1 MLRRLRDALGVATTE
16 LEAVGVLARAG
27 MLNPRQGL
35 ATVAALRRW
44 KEVTPA
50 GYAAWAS
57 LTPHHEAI
65 IDETGSLTFSQVHG
79 RTNAIAVG
87 LQESGVRE
95 GDKVAVLCRNHRGFV
110 ESAVA
115 VGKLGADTLFL
126 NTGFAGPQ
134 LTDVLDREAST
145 GIIFDDEFTELV
157 DSYGGERLRV
167 SAEQS
172 RRGRYPSLGDLIAE
186 HDTTEPAPPARE
198 GRQVILTSGTTG
210 TPKGAKRPNP
220 PRLPSTAAALLSR
233 IPYRTGETMVVPAP
247 LFHAWGL
254 GHLMLAASGGCCLVL
269 RRRFDAEK
277 TLELV
282 DRYGATVLAVV
293 PVMLQRLLGLD
304 TSVINRYDTS
314 TLRIVASSGS
324 ALPGGLAIEWM
335 DTFGDNLYNL
345 YGSTE
350 VAQATIASPEDMR
363 AAPGTA
369 GRPPVGTVVKI
380 LDSAG
385 QEVRQGEIGRIFV
398 GNRLQ
403 FDGYTGG
410 GGKEMVDGLMSTGD
424 MGYLD
429 ADGRLF
435 VGGRDDDMIVSGG
448 ENVFPREVEDLLA
461 EYPGVDD
468 VAVIGVDDEEFGQR
482 LKAYVV
488 PGPGADLSE
497 KRLLDHVKASLA
509 RYKVPREVVFLDEL
523 PRNPTGKVL
532 KRTLKEM

>member
-1 MLRRLRDALGVATTE
+1 MLRRLRDLVGVAATE

-35 ATVAALRRW
+35 ATVAALRKW

-57 LTPHHEAI
+57 LTPHREAI

-79 RTNAIAVG
+79 RTNAIATG
-87 LQESGVRE
+87 LAEAGVKE
-95 GDKVAVLCRNHRGFV
+95 GDNVAVLCRNHRGFV

-126 NTGFAGPQ
+126 NTGFAGPA
-134 LTDVLDREAST
+134 LADVLDREGTS
-145 GIIFDDEFTELV
+145 GIIFDEEFTDLV
-157 DSYGGERLRV
+157 ESYGGDGLRV

-172 RRGRYPSLGDLIAE
+172 RHRRYPSLGDLIAE
-186 HDTTEPAPPARE
+186 HDNTEPTPPTRE

-210 TPKGAKRPNP
+210 TPKGANRPNP

-254 GHLMLAASGGCCLVL
+254 GHLMVAASGGCCLVL
-269 RRRFDAEK
+269 CRRFDAEK

-293 PVMLQRLLGLD
+293 PVMLQRILGLD
-304 TSVINRYDTS
+304 TAVINRHDTS
-314 TLRIVASSGS
+314 TLRIVASSGA
-324 ALPGGLAIEWM
+324 ALPGGLAVEWM

-385 QEVRQGEIGRIFV
+385 QEVPQGEIGRIFV

-410 GGKEMVDGLMSTGD
+410 GGKEMVGGLMSTGD
-424 MGYLD
+424 MGYVD
-429 ADGRLF
+429 EDGRLF

-448 ENVFPREVEDLLA
+448 ENVFPREVEDLLSA
-461 EYPGVDD
+461 YPGVDD

-482 LKAYVV
+482 LKAFVV
-488 PGPGADLSE
+488 QGPGADLSD
-497 KRLLDHVKASLA
+497 RSLLDHVKASLA
-509 RYKVPREVVFLDEL
+509 RYKIPREVVFLDEL

-532 KRTLKEM
+532 KRKLREM